1 MSEPAEALPEVPD
14 REHDGP
20 PEYEF
25 LIVDRFLRTL
35 PDARVLKTAFEL
47 GLIDRLHD
55 HVSGS
60 AEALGRVL
68 SIDRQGMRF
77 LLDLLAANNVVR
89 QARGDVR
96 LTRGFQTALKY
107 RDLLETKLNYAG
119 FTINDFSDLFTTLV
133 RDGGGFMGQARLFE
147 LFDYRRCLDPSIEN
161 YTRTRGW
168 MKITTTLTHYE
179 AGPCLDAYDASH
191 HRRMLD
197 VGGNSG
203 EFLLRFCRRHPGLS
217 GAVFDLP
224 LVCEIG
230 LDHVMTEPE
239 CDRIGFIKGD
249 LRADPLPSGYDL
261 ITFKSM
267 LHDWPAQD
275 ARQFIDKAA
284 RALEPGGTVL
294 IFERGALTIDGAT
307 PPMSMLPNLLFFRS
321 YRPAI
326 DYMDQLNA
334 LGFLEVRRR
343 DIDLDSRFHLVTGRK
358 PEA

>member
-1 MSEPAEALPEVPD
+1 MSEPVQTLAAEAEGSPA
-14 REHDGP
+14 
-20 PEYEF
+20 YEF

-47 GLIDRLHD
+47 GLIDRLRD

-68 SIDRQGMRF
+68 GVDRQGMRF
-77 LLDLLAANNVVR
+77 LLDLLAANDVV
-89 QARGDVR
+89 QEARGDVR
-96 LTRGFQTALKY
+96 LTRTFQTALKY

-119 FTINDFSDLFTTLV
+119 FTINDFADLFTTLV

-147 LFDYRRCLDPSIEN
+147 LFDYRRCLEPSIEN

-168 MKITTTLTHYE
+168 MKITSTLTHYE
-179 AGPCLDAYDASH
+179 AGPCLDAYDAGH

-203 EFLLRFCRRHPGLS
+203 EFLLRFCRRHPALS
-217 GAVFDLP
+217 GTVFDLP
-224 LVCEIG
+224 LVCDIG
-230 LDHVMTEPE
+230 LEHVMTEPE
-239 CDRIGFIKGD
+239 CARIGFINGD
-249 LRADPLPSGYDL
+249 LRTDPLPSGYDL

-284 RALEPGGTVL
+284 RALEPGGALL
-294 IFERGALTIDGAT
+294 IFERGALAIDGVT

-334 LGFLEVRRR
+334 LGFLDVRRR
-343 DIDLDSRFHLVTGRK
+343 DIELDSRFHLVTGRK